1 MSSQGQRLTPLEMLA
16 KLVSFDTVS
25 SKSNLPLI
33 EFVESYL
40 QSWNVPYVRVPNETG
55 DKAALYAT
63 IGPQDRGGIVL
74 SGHTDVVPV
83 TGQAW
88 TSDPFTLRVENGRA
102 YGRGAVDMKAFDA
115 LALALIPEFQA
126 ANLNTPIHILLSYDE
141 ETTCLGVVDVI
152 RRLGHDLPMPKAAI
166 VGEPTMMEVVDAH
179 KSVVTFST
187 TVHGFE
193 AHSSK
198 PYLGASAVMTAAELI
213 AELNRIGDE
222 MMERGDTSGRFDPP
236 YTTVHVGTIAGGTA
250 RNILSKSCSFHWEFR
265 GLPSLDP
272 QEIPSRLET
281 VRAGGRAQAPQPL
294 RRVRADRDEARG
306 GGAGPCA
313 GSGIVRGDSRPAACR
328 QEPARRP
335 CPSARRRAII
345 RRPAFRRSSAVPAR
359 SIRRISRTNTS
370 RWTSSRQARPSC
382 GGSLRRVRVLDWSQ
396 LVMPALAAGIARLVG
411 AGLRRP
417 WIGLDKPGHDASR

>member
-1 MSSQGQRLTPLEMLA
+1 MPSQTQRLTPLEMLA

-33 EFVESYL
+33 DFVEDYL
-40 QSWNVPYVRVPNETG
+40 KGWNVSYVRVSNEAG
-55 DKAALYAT
+55 DKAAIYAT

-88 TSDPFTLRVENGRA
+88 TADPFALRVENGRA

-126 ANLNTPIHILLSYDE
+126 ANLVTPIHILLSYDE

-152 RRLGHDLPMPKAAI
+152 RRLGHDLPLPKAAI

-213 AELNRIGDE
+213 AELNRIGDD

-272 QEIPSRLET
+272 QEIPTRLEMF
-281 VRAGGRAQAPQPL
+281 VQDVAL
-294 RRVRADRDEARG
+294 RRLNRFGEFGRIETKLEV
-306 GGAGPCA
+306 
-313 GSGIVRGDSRPAACR
+313 
-328 QEPARRP
+328 
-335 CPSARRRAII
+335 
-345 RRPAFRRSSAVPAR
+345 AVPGLA
-359 SIRRISRTNTS
+359 
-370 RWTSSRQARPSC
+370 PEP
-382 GGSLRRVRVLDWSQ
+382 GSFAETLTLRLAGKNHTQTVPFGTEAGHYQ
-396 LVMPALAAGIARLVG
+396 AAGIPTVVCGPGSIDQAHQPDEYITLDQLEAGAAFMRRL
-411 AGLRRP
+411 AAMC
-417 WIGLDKPGHDASR
+417 ASS